1 MFTGQFSIVSAQS
14 GETGKASY
22 YADKFQGRKT
32 ASGELY
38 HKDSVTCAHR
48 TYSFGTTL
56 KVINLKNNKSAI
68 VRVNDRGPFIQ
79 GRIVDLSRKAMENL
93 GGIEKGIIEVKIEIL
108 KPD

>member
-1 MFTGQFSIVSAQS
+1 MFIGQLSIVSAQS
-14 GETGKASY
+14 YEAGKASY

-32 ASGELY
+32 ASGEMY
-38 HKDSVTCAHR
+38 HKDSMTCAHR

-56 KVINLKNNKSAI
+56 KVISLKNDKSVI
-68 VRVNDRGPFIQ
+68 VRVNDRGPFVA

-93 GGIEKGIIEVKIEIL
+93 GGLEKGIIEVKIEIL